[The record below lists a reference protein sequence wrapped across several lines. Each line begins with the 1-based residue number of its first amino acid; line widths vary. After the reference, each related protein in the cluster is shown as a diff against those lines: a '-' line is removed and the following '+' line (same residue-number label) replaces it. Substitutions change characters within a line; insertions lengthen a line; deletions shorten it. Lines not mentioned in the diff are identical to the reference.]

1 MRQEVCQAHII
12 KTHQE
17 SKHEGLRYSCNQCD
31 YQAMEPRSLKRH
43 QQYKHEGVGYLCQL
57 REQPRLFEQYH

>member
-17 SKHEGLRYSCNQCD
+17 AKHESLRYFCNQCD